1 MQALSRIFWTF
12 VFITLFACYPLHA
25 LQRHIDVKPRVTIL
39 VDDSY
44 PPYSYVSNGYL
55 YGIYVEQVKLAARQL
70 ADHYQITLEAIPW
83 KRGVAAMESGEAFA
97 LMPPYIHKDK
107 RPYIWPYSVSLG
119 EEAVVAFCNQGIT
132 LKNILKRKP
141 QLEPI
146 NIGINAGFLI
156 LDDELAVA
164 REKGLIKIWENKDTK
179 SNIKKL
185 SKNRLDC
192 YLNDRLSTV
201 MGVEALKSELQTLD
215 MSQFQEDKIVLTR
228 TAHIGYTKENGER
241 FPYKL
246 DFIEKM
252 NEALRVV
259 QANNHQ

>member
-1 MQALSRIFWTF
+1 MQALSRIFWTLIL
-12 VFITLFACYPLHA
+12 ITLFACQTSYA
-25 LQRHIDVKPRVTIL
+25 LQGQFAIKPRVTIL

-70 ADHYQITLEAIPW
+70 SDHYQITLEAIPW

-107 RPYIWPYSVSLG
+107 RPYIWPYSISLG

-132 LKNILKRKP
+132 LNGILKRQP
-141 QLEPI
+141 QLGPI

-156 LDDELAVA
+156 LDDELSKA
-164 REKGLIKIWENKDTK
+164 REKGLIKIWENKDTE

-201 MGVEALKSELQTLD
+201 MGIEALKSELHTLD
-215 MSQFQEDKIVLTR
+215 IKQFKEDKIVLTR

-252 NEALRVV
+252 NKALRDV
-259 QANNHQ
+259 QASSKQ

>member
-1 MQALSRIFWTF
+1 MHALLRQFLILNFLIAMTCPS
-12 VFITLFACYPLHA
+12 LHA
-25 LQRHIDVKPRVTIL
+25 AQRHIDAKPRVTIL

-70 ADHYQITLEAIPW
+70 SDHYQVTLEAIPW

-119 EEAVVAFCNQGIT
+119 EEAVVAFCNEGVT
-132 LKNILKRKP
+132 LDNILGRKP
-141 QLEPI
+141 SSRPI

-156 LDDELAVA
+156 LDDELASA
-164 REKGLIKIWENKDTK
+164 RQKGLIKIWENKDTT
-179 SNIKKL
+179 SNIRKL
-185 SKNRLDC
+185 AKNRLDC
-192 YLNDRLSTV
+192 YLNDRLSTQ
-201 MGVEALKSELQTLD
+201 MGIESLQSEFKTLD
-215 MSQFQEDKIVLTR
+215 ISQFREDRVVLTR
-228 TAHIGYTKENGER
+228 TAHIGYTKENGDR

-252 NEALRVV
+252 NKALQTV
-259 QANNHQ
+259 QRKSAR